1 MKVVIAFEYD
11 ADIIEMPDTPVDSLK
26 KYKKGFDKWIQDR
39 RIKHG
44 YWERDGKRILGVN
57 YRADAFVE
65 WLNTYVFTEERER
78 AKVLETVVIE
88 YEKTWPHLFL

>member
-1 MKVVIAFEYD
+1 MKVVIAFEND

-26 KYKKGFDKWIQDR
+26 KYQKGFDKWIQDR

-57 YRADAFVE
+57 Y
-65 WLNTYVFTEERER
+65 
-78 AKVLETVVIE
+78 
-88 YEKTWPHLFL
+88 